1 MSPHNSLLDISHNHS
16 QRISR
21 VLTVHFHAYST
32 YAYYITAQFGYWRS
46 VHGHLHMKGLD
57 LVWMC
62 HSEVYSWPSF
72 IQPVSKS
79 ILQLIMKNLLCL
91 FFLCLFVGKS
101 SAQILG
107 ESSEMVPKDDAS
119 EPIVLRSFEVGGSQ
133 ARFTP
138 SASNYGAIKYFLHRP
153 LLSFLLRQDNS
164 LLFFDYS
171 NRKVDDAEVGLIA
184 FGAKFDFEFL
194 LTDYRNRFKPMIAL
208 SIIADLIQADRRGN
222 VERDNPRLT
231 SLCIGGGGGFNSS
244 SRDMIFVIKAEVYV
258 GFGTQGF
265 SAVTGTARGFLID
278 AALQFPK
285 LFGAYGIAFSYRLR
299 QTISDYSENQ
309 YDYLFNIHSFTAGI
323 AF

>member
-1 MSPHNSLLDISHNHS
+1 
-16 QRISR
+16 
-21 VLTVHFHAYST
+21 
-32 YAYYITAQFGYWRS
+32 
-46 VHGHLHMKGLD
+46 
-57 LVWMC
+57 
-62 HSEVYSWPSF
+62 
-72 IQPVSKS
+72 
-79 ILQLIMKNLLCL
+79 
-91 FFLCLFVGKS
+91 
-101 SAQILG
+101 
-107 ESSEMVPKDDAS
+107 MVPKDDAS

-244 SRDMIFVIKAEVYV
+244 SRDMIFVIKAEVYL